1 MKYYRLNQL
10 AMAVLGALL
19 LFFGTKT
26 IIQIANEEPEHAK
39 PGMEVAGAPEAA
51 KPHGEA
57 TAPAASA
64 ASEVVPLMASADPK
78 QGDADAGLCKVCHT
92 FDKGGASLVG
102 PNLYGVVGRKI
113 ASVEGF
119 NYTGLKAKEG
129 VWDYAT
135 LDHWLTNPQ
144 AFAPGT
150 TMAFPG
156 FPEAKKRA
164 DVIAFMREHAD
175 TPVPLPE
182 AGAGGAAPAPA
193 EAPKAEEPKEA
204 PKAEAPAETPAA
216 PAAEA
221 PAPAEAPKP
230 EATPSEAP
238 AAEAAPP
245 AEDPKPEAP
254 APEAPSTDTAPT
266 TGDGQSAPA
275 ENSAPEAPQQ

>member
-1 MKYYRLNQL
+1 MDYYRLNQI

-26 IIQIANEEPEHAK
+26 LIEIANEEHEPAK
-39 PGMEVAGAPEAA
+39 PGMEVAGAPEH
-51 KPHGEA
+51 KPAGEA
-57 TAPAASA
+57 AAPAAA
-64 ASEVVPLMASADPK
+64 PAGGGASEVVPLMASADPK
-78 QGDADAGLCKVCHT
+78 QGEADAGLCKVCHT
-92 FDKGGASLVG
+92 FDKGGASVVG

-129 VWDYAT
+129 NWDYAA

-164 DVIAFMREHAD
+164 DVIAFMRQHAD
-175 TPVPLPE
+175 TPAPLPE
-182 AGAGGAAPAPA
+182 AGAAPAPA
-193 EAPKAEEPKEA
+193 EAPKTEAPAAEA
-204 PKAEAPAETPAA
+204 PKAEAPAETPTALTAEPAAEAPAAAPPAEA

-221 PAPAEAPKP
+221 PA
-230 EATPSEAP
+230 AP
-238 AAEAAPP
+238 AAE
-245 AEDPKPEAP
+245 EPKAEAP
-254 APEAPSTDTAPT
+254 AVDAPAAETAPT
-266 TGDGQSAPA
+266 AGEGQSPPA
-275 ENSAPEAPQQ
+275 ENSAPATPQ